1 MTFETF
7 KQVIEL
13 LKIESEKIE
22 KLYNL
27 EIDLYN
33 FVDIYHS
40 IINMLLRS
48 HYSCDGEDIISWW
61 LYEDTEKKLYD
72 CDGNEIND
80 LTNIE
85 DLWKYVEEI
94 RKSPDFVEYIP
105 KPNMTDDER
114 QIILKNLF
122 K

>member
-48 HYSCDGEDIISWW
+48 HYSFDGEDIISWW